1 MDYVFSQLC
10 LQKRIDWNQDK
21 FVNSFLHI
29 SPTISEKQES
39 KDGELTSSL
48 SNLSSSINDV
58 NIVLNLESLL
68 SILSKYDH
76 SYTLYAI
83 AHGIRRLSVLLKCT
97 NRLRHAFTAIQTAV
111 HLFQVIIFV

>member
-21 FVNSFLHI
+21 FVNSFLHL

-39 KDGELTSSL
+39 KDHELSRSSL

-58 NIVLNLESLL
+58 NVVLNLENLL
-68 SILSKYDH
+68 NILSKYDH
-76 SYTLYAI
+76 SYTLYGI
-83 AHGIRRLSVLLKCT
+83 AHGIRRL
-97 NRLRHAFTAIQTAV
+97 R
-111 HLFQVIIFV
+111 